1 MGVHGRTNLTSAV
14 IVPNVATA
22 SAFVAYDAVGSSF
35 EMPLAVGAP
44 GGVAYTLNVFN
55 NAPTAAGN
63 PNLALA
69 LFNTA
74 FTPTTEGT
82 IFTITGADQ
91 DKFLGFIEIAASD
104 WVTAGTDSMH
114 AQIEAPGVG
123 LHSVSGGRSLY
134 GQFQI
139 RDGNRFGATA
149 NPLTVTLTNLID

>member
-1 MGVHGRTNLTSAV
+1 MGTHGKTVLSSAV
-14 IVPNVATA
+14 VVPGVATA
-22 SAFVAYDAVGSSF
+22 SAYVAYDAVGSSF

-55 NAPTAAGN
+55 NAPSSLN

-91 DKFLGFIEIAASD
+91 GKFLGFIDIPAAD
-104 WVTAGTDSMH
+104 WITAGTDIMH
-114 AQIEAPGVG
+114 AQIAVPGIG
-123 LHSVSGGRSLY
+123 LHSMSGGRSLY

-139 RDGNRFGATA
+139 RDANRFGATA
-149 NPLTVTLTNLID
+149 NPLTVTMTPLLD